1 MYRETI
7 YDVIKTIYPDKDICL
22 QNKDSLISEYILIKD
37 VRGRK
42 ADRTLT
48 KEKIMKP
55 SIEIRV
61 CFKSHTEAL
70 SIMETVNELLNDYTD
85 EEILSLSSEFE
96 PIFVGADEN
105 DNDVFYC
112 IYSLQVR

>member
-7 YDVIKTIYPDKDICL
+7 YDLIKENFQNKEVCL
-22 QNKDSLISEYILIKD
+22 QNKDSMISEHILIKD

-85 EEILSLSSEFE
+85 EEVLSVTNEMD
-96 PIFVGADEN
+96 PIFVGTDEN

-112 IYSLQVR
+112 IYSLQVV

>member
-7 YDVIKTIYPDKDICL
+7 YDLIKENF
-22 QNKDSLISEYILIKD
+22 QNKEVCSQNKGIMISEHILIKD

-55 SIEIRV
+55 SLEIRV

-70 SIMETVNELLNDYTD
+70 SIMETVNELLNDFAD
-85 EEILSLSSEFE
+85 EEILNISSEFE
-96 PIFVGADEN
+96 PIFVGSDEN